1 VVHVRL
7 LQTHGGFHGIDA
19 GSMVALQ
26 GSAHPRADRVDATD
40 LVDEVEVQ
48 WEGGSNKLLSLQGRS
63 VQIEL
68 TVRGVVLF
76 SFWFQ

>member
-1 VVHVRL
+1 MVFA
-7 LQTHGGFHGIDA
+7 HGGDHGMNA
-19 GSMVALQ
+19 SSMVALQ
-26 GSAHPRADRVDATD
+26 GTAYPRADGADATD

-48 WEGGSNKLLSLQGRS
+48 WEGGSNKLLSLQRRS

-68 TVRGVVLF
+68 TIQGVVLF